1 MQVSY
6 TNWYKKYIACSFGYK
21 LECIDKKFGKPFK
34 SFLHKDTVYN
44 FINGMVEESKNCS
57 DLIKEILRKSL
68 RGLKRMMKILGT
80 LLNVG
85 FEIRLM
91 LMVILN

>member
-1 MQVSY
+1 
-6 TNWYKKYIACSFGYK
+6 
-21 LECIDKKFGKPFK
+21 
-34 SFLHKDTVYN
+34 
-44 FINGMVEESKNCS
+44 MVEESKNCS